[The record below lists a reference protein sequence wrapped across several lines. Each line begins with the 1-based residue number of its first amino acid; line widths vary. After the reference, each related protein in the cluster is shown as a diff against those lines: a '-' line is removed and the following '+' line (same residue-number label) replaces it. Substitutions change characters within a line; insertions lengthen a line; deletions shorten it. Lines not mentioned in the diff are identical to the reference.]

1 MVEVSLDHDFLTYY
15 NPELLDRPQNYKE
28 LYNLR
33 HSQAHNIVERIF
45 GVAKKHF
52 AMLQESNE
60 YPILTQAKI
69 VSACGVTHN
78 FIYTFYPDDIPEPVE
93 PEHEGTSP
101 ALYTWDL
108 GAGSIGPHE
117 TPRASNQNEDIAKA
131 MWLSYQEFQE
141 RGQFEH
147 NGEE

>member
-1 MVEVSLDHDFLTYY
+1 
-15 NPELLDRPQNYKE
+15 LDRPQNYKE

-52 AMLQESNE
+52 SILRETNE

-78 FIYTFYPDDIPEPVE
+78 FIRTFDPDDMPEPVE
-93 PEHEGTSP
+93 PEGIYP
-101 ALYTWDL
+101 ALYTGDL
-108 GAGSIGPHE
+108 GAGSIGHPE
-117 TPRASNQNEDIAKA
+117 TRRASKQREGHCQSNVA
-131 MWLSYQEFQE
+131 
-141 RGQFEH
+141 
-147 NGEE
+147 